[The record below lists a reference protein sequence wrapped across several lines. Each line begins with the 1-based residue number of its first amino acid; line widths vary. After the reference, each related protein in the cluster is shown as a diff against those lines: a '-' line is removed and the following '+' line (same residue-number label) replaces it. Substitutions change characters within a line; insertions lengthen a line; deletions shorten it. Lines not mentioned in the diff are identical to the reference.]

1 MVHLAYMPRR
11 QLAGQYRR
19 SAFAMDRPPV
29 ELVRASRKSCAS
41 LRISSRNE
49 AGSVAEFCVPTA
61 KAFLTNTRVLA
72 PSFGI
77 ATRSAVLRSIRKN
90 SAKLDPRIVAS
101 LVVIVKPEKC
111 LFRLHRLAHL

>member
-1 MVHLAYMPRR
+1 
-11 QLAGQYRR
+11 
-19 SAFAMDRPPV
+19 
-29 ELVRASRKSCAS
+29 
-41 LRISSRNE
+41 
-49 AGSVAEFCVPTA
+49 VAEFCVPTA

-101 LVVIVKPEKC
+101 LVVSSNRKSAYSACTALRISISTTYVFDTSGSFPGAEWLDIAEKAC
-111 LFRLHRLAHL
+111 S